1 MNEPQ
6 TRDAEL
12 TRGRI
17 LEAALD
23 LFVDKGFADVA
34 MREIAERC
42 GVTKSLIHHHFGTK
56 DALWEAV
63 KEHAFAMYALDQK
76 TELEQATNADARLLR
91 DGVVK
96 YFEYLRGNPKVVRLL
111 AWSHLEGDE
120 SCGEMD
126 AELVRLGAERVRQ
139 AQEAGIFRNDVNPT
153 HVVCT
158 FVHVCTH
165 WFEARSH
172 HAQWPG
178 IGSDDEFRDDFLKIF
193 MRGLARTDSD

>member
-6 TRDAEL
+6 TRDAEV

-34 MREIAERC
+34 MREIAEQSR
-42 GVTKSLIHHHFGTK
+42 VTKSLIHHHFGSKT
-56 DALWEAV
+56 ALWEAV
-63 KEHAFAMYALDQK
+63 KEHALGLYAMDQK
-76 TELEQATNADARLLR
+76 AELERAASPDARLLS

-96 YFEYLRGNPKVVRLL
+96 YFEYLKNNPKVVRLL

-126 AELVRLGAERVRQ
+126 AELMRLGAERVRQ
-139 AQEAGIFRNDVNPT
+139 AQNAGIFRDDVNPA

-158 FVHVCTH
+158 FIHACTH
-165 WFEARSH
+165 WFEARTH

-178 IGSDDEFRDDFLKIF
+178 VGSDDEFLDDFLKIF
-193 MRGLARTDSD
+193 MRGLARTDSR